1 MSGSICQ
8 NKMSS
13 FESILEKESVLENME
28 LEKTVI
34 QDLDKT
40 LVPKTPIDF
49 IRDRD
54 VNTNT
59 NPNANPIPIP
69 IINTSPS
76 PITPNEIHYR
86 EFQSNTKDN
95 IPASGG
101 EYSSSESIDRN
112 ENQKEVSVSD
122 FSSSDRG
129 GIVYDIIH
137 IFDDVYSYGRTLI
150 ENNYFN
156 FSENDD
162 FNLVYPNIYIGN
174 YSTSTNLELLK
185 NVGITHIIS
194 VIPTFNPPFS
204 DKFKYLHIQAYD
216 DQTQDLSQ
224 YFENCNAFIGDVLN
238 ESGKVLIHCMVGR
251 SRSVTMFLAFLINV
265 IRGNFNQNIV
275 NLGSDNDV
283 SNEVEYKQFGKSR
296 NTNIN
301 QNTHSKIRDTQNE
314 DINQI
319 EYIKPELSNKYRN
332 FINYKKETMIREVD
346 ELMEKYK
353 LFQKEMNIFA
363 DDIVSDTSIEQL
375 KQQFSNIF
383 IVQILKYIK
392 KYRSMASPNSYFVS
406 QLIELLM

>member
-1 MSGSICQ
+1 MVANCY

-13 FESILEKESVLENME
+13 FESILEREPVTENVELEN
-28 LEKTVI
+28 TVI
-34 QDLDKT
+34 QDLEKT

-49 IRDRD
+49 VRD
-54 VNTNT
+54 VNV
-59 NPNANPIPIP
+59 NPIANP

-76 PITPNEIHYR
+76 PIIPNEINYR
-86 EFQSNTKDN
+86 EFQSDGKDN
-95 IPASGG
+95 TSASGG
-101 EYSSSESIDRN
+101 ETP
-112 ENQKEVSVSD
+112 KEVNVSD

-137 IFDDVYSYGRTLI
+137 ILDDVYSYGRTLI

-174 YSTSTNLELLK
+174 YSTSTNFELLK

-204 DKFKYLHIQAYD
+204 DKFKYLHIHAYD

-224 YFENCNAFIGDVLN
+224 YFQNCNAFIENVLN
-238 ESGKVLIHCMVGR
+238 EGGKVLIHCMVGR

-296 NTNIN
+296 NTNTN
-301 QNTHSKIRDTQNE
+301 SKIRDTYNE

-363 DDIVSDTSIEQL
+363 DEIVSDTSIEQL
-375 KQQFSNIF
+375 KQQFANNF

-406 QLIELLM
+406 QLIELLI

>member
-1 MSGSICQ
+1 MVANCH

-13 FESILEKESVLENME
+13 FESILEREPVTENVELEN
-28 LEKTVI
+28 TVI

-49 IRDRD
+49 IRDVD
-54 VNTNT
+54 ANT
-59 NPNANPIPIP
+59 NPNAQP

-76 PITPNEIHYR
+76 HITSNEIHYR
-86 EFQSNTKDN
+86 EFQSNSKDNIATDN
-95 IPASGG
+95 IPASSG
-101 EYSSSESIDRN
+101 ETP
-112 ENQKEVSVSD
+112 KEVNVSD

-224 YFENCNAFIGDVLN
+224 YFQNCNAFIENVLN
-238 ESGKVLIHCMVGR
+238 EGGKVLIHCMVGR

-296 NTNIN
+296 NTNT
-301 QNTHSKIRDTQNE
+301 NTYSKIRDTYNE

-363 DDIVSDTSIEQL
+363 DEIVSDTSIEQL
-375 KQQFSNIF
+375 KQQFANNF

-406 QLIELLM
+406 QLIELLI

>member
-1 MSGSICQ
+1 MVASCQ
-8 NKMSS
+8 SKMSS
-13 FESILEKESVLENME
+13 FESILEREPVTENVELEN
-28 LEKTVI
+28 TVI
-34 QDLDKT
+34 QDLEKT

-49 IRDRD
+49 VRDI
-54 VNTNT
+54 
-59 NPNANPIPIP
+59 NANPIANP
-69 IINTSPS
+69 IINTSPI
-76 PITPNEIHYR
+76 PISPNEINYR
-86 EFQSNTKDN
+86 EFQSDGKDN
-95 IPASGG
+95 T
-101 EYSSSESIDRN
+101 SSKGSETP
-112 ENQKEVSVSD
+112 KEVNVSD

-224 YFENCNAFIGDVLN
+224 YFQNCNAFISDVLS
-238 ESGKVLIHCMVGR
+238 EGGKVLIHCMVGR

-296 NTNIN
+296 NTNTNIN
-301 QNTHSKIRDTQNE
+301 QNTHSQIRDTYNE

-346 ELMEKYK
+346 DLMEKYK

-363 DDIVSDTSIEQL
+363 DEIVSDTSIEQL
-375 KQQFSNIF
+375 KQQFANNF

-406 QLIELLM
+406 QLIVLLI